1 MTLSNIQKDEI
12 RNLLRT
18 TLKNKLAKYKRES
31 SYMPFL
37 SKLIQDDEKV
47 AAYSFIHS
55 ISTSLGMSIYEE
67 VSKIIAKSSAQTVER
82 GVNVGGTL
90 SSQQKETI
98 AKIVNELRE
107 GKRIV
112 NRKKEVTEVLSAS
125 SFNGKAQKDNDIA
138 DFYMKKDNQEFFF
151 EIKTVKPNID
161 VFTKSKI
168 KLLEWVAR
176 KQKPVNA
183 ILAFPYNPYYPD
195 PYSRF
200 TEQGVVEHGTEFLIA
215 EEYWNF
221 IGGKDTFKELL
232 SLFDDVGKELKD
244 EIQKKIKEVAKEKLH
259 N

>member
-1 MTLSNIQKDEI
+1 MVYSSVMTLSNIQKDEI

-98 AKIVNELRE
+98 AKIIDTKINLLL
-107 GKRIV
+107 KIIII
-112 NRKKEVTEVLSAS
+112 NLILS
-125 SFNGKAQKDNDIA
+125 
-138 DFYMKKDNQEFFF
+138 
-151 EIKTVKPNID
+151 
-161 VFTKSKI
+161 
-168 KLLEWVAR
+168 
-176 KQKPVNA
+176 
-183 ILAFPYNPYYPD
+183 
-195 PYSRF
+195 
-200 TEQGVVEHGTEFLIA
+200 
-215 EEYWNF
+215 
-221 IGGKDTFKELL
+221 
-232 SLFDDVGKELKD
+232 
-244 EIQKKIKEVAKEKLH
+244 
-259 N
+259 